1 MNSIAISVFC
11 YENKQTYPIYVSKQC
26 FKEKHVDLLLMRE
39 EGKKFYVLIKD
50 FNKFMYDHTL
60 QHGRKHCCGYCLQ
73 PFIIEKILK
82 YHVKDCFKIDVK
94 QMKMSKKV
102 NMLDSKTMQGK

>member
-11 YENKQTYPIYVSKQC
+11 YENKETHPIYVSKQC
-26 FKEKHVDLLLMRE
+26 FKEEHVDLLLMRE

-60 QHGRKHCCGYCLQ
+60 HRRKKRFCCYYVKT
-73 PFIIEKILK
+73 FSKEKNI
-82 YHVKDCFKIDVK
+82 
-94 QMKMSKKV
+94 KM
-102 NMLDSKTMQGK
+102 LC